1 MSISKYETLAKVVE
15 LGSLTRAADALG
27 CTQSAVSHTIN
38 NLEAELGFSVITRSR
53 AGVKLTADG
62 ERIMPS
68 VRGMLNYEEQL
79 RQPRLLRSLFRP
91 KSSFCLCMPP
101 EPDRL
106 IPSQEQA

>member
-53 AGVKLTADG
+53 AGVKLTPRRRRAHNAVG
-62 ERIMPS
+62 AR
-68 VRGMLNYEEQL
+68 NAQL
-79 RQPRLLRSLFRP
+79 
-91 KSSFCLCMPP
+91 
-101 EPDRL
+101 
-106 IPSQEQA
+106 

>member
-53 AGVKLTADG
+53 AGVK
-62 ERIMPS
+62 R
-68 VRGMLNYEEQL
+68 R
-79 RQPRLLRSLFRP
+79 RQ
-91 KSSFCLCMPP
+91 
-101 EPDRL
+101 DRL
-106 IPSQEQA
+106 FACRGAGQ